1 MTGKLSNESSYAFFV
16 NNCSQDDIEDVIEL
30 QKSNIID
37 TYSTSTYLYR
47 GDATGTAGT
56 ATAVPNIT
64 QISSGLERFFYFVGQ
79 TKILLGFSSY
89 YFCFKSMNE
98 GE

>member
-1 MTGKLSNESSYAFFV
+1 MNDGTLFAFVFHKMQ
-16 NNCSQDDIEDVIEL
+16 QD
-30 QKSNIID
+30 K
-37 TYSTSTYLYR
+37 TSHDKTFQHKVSRHR

-79 TKILLGFSSY
+79 TKILVGFSSY
-89 YFCFKSMNE
+89 YFCFKSMKESDPTYVRVHE
-98 GE
+98 GAFQ